1 MAQQDNSQKIF
12 VITGCSKGIGSA
24 LAHAFIAEKWLV
36 FGCARSQ
43 SAIDELN
50 KQYPNKSNKNIP
62 FFTKVDATDFK
73 GIKSWADSIIS
84 AYGAPTI
91 VFANAGV
98 AQQRQLLEE
107 TEISTFN
114 TIIDVNVR
122 GPFYL
127 VKAFVACMK
136 KANKPSAILVM
147 SSGAGRTTPGL
158 FGIYCCSKWGVE
170 GLFGSLAKELEG
182 TNVMAATYDPG
193 MIGTDMFANVNK
205 LDANKIDN
213 TGIPTTKDFVKE
225 SVPQLI
231 KLLDNVKENNGKQ
244 LTTPIMSDPKYKDK
258 VGAAIKIFVDYDE
271 SGGGKTLT
279 AFKAVDGD
287 SDAKQDS

>member
-1 MAQQDNSQKIF
+1 
-12 VITGCSKGIGSA
+12 
-24 LAHAFIAEKWLV
+24 
-36 FGCARSQ
+36 
-43 SAIDELN
+43 
-50 KQYPNKSNKNIP
+50 
-62 FFTKVDATDFK
+62 
-73 GIKSWADSIIS
+73 
-84 AYGAPTI
+84 
-91 VFANAGV
+91 
-98 AQQRQLLEE
+98 
-107 TEISTFN
+107 
-114 TIIDVNVR
+114 
-122 GPFYL
+122 
-127 VKAFVACMK
+127 
-136 KANKPSAILVM
+136 
-147 SSGAGRTTPGL
+147 
-158 FGIYCCSKWGVE
+158 
-170 GLFGSLAKELEG
+170 
-182 TNVMAATYDPG
+182 MAATYDPG